1 MLSLRLIPSWIQV
14 LLELAFEI
22 SLVITYIL
30 SRTNLLL
37 IASLDLGGHM
47 N

>member
-1 MLSLRLIPSWIQV
+1 MLFLRLVPWCNQV